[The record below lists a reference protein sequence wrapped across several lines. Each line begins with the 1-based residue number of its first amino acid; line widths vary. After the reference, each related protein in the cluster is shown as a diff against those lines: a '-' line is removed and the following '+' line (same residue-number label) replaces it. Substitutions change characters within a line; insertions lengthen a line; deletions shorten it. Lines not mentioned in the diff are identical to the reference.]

1 MILVSKADFFM
12 KNKQK
17 QAVNSRKNEGIWSFL
32 KFYDWFLDLRVL
44 LY

>member
-17 QAVNSRKNEGIWSFL
+17 QAVNSRKVKAFEVFWNFMIDF
-32 KFYDWFLDLRVL
+32 
-44 LY
+44 